1 MKIDFHDT
9 NKLMQDAVT
18 EILWEYHQH
27 RLETQEW
34 YKEVHDTLGDGVTM
48 GRDFMMMN
56 MTQYLYDKYELV
68 VAEHK
73 GYRVEIVYS
82 EDGVERTRKTVPEI
96 QGLSISQTGLTDEE
110 VTQKILQIASRIADE
125 RKVSE

>member
-1 MKIDFHDT
+1 MKIDFQDT
-9 NKLMQDAVT
+9 SKLMQDAVT

-34 YKEVHDTLGDGVTM
+34 YKEIDDQLGDGVTM

-56 MTQYLYDKYELV
+56 MTKYLYDKYELV
-68 VAEHK
+68 VTEHK
-73 GYRVEIVYS
+73 GYRVEITYS

-110 VTQKILQIASRIADE
+110 VTQKILQIASRISDE
-125 RKVSE
+125 RAVDK

>member
-1 MKIDFHDT
+1 MKIDFYDT
-9 NKLMQDAVT
+9 SELMQNAVT
-18 EILWEYHQH
+18 EIIWEYHLH
-27 RLETQEW
+27 RIKTQEW

-48 GRDFMMMN
+48 GRHFMMMN

-68 VAEHK
+68 VTEHK
-73 GYRVEIVYS
+73 GYRVEITYS

-110 VTQKILQIASRIADE
+110 VTQKILQIASRISDE
-125 RKVSE
+125 REVDK

>member
-1 MKIDFHDT
+1 MKIDFYDT
-9 NKLMQDAVT
+9 SELMQNAVT
-18 EILWEYHQH
+18 EIIWEYHLH
-27 RLETQEW
+27 RIKTQEW

-48 GRDFMMMN
+48 GRHFMMMN

-68 VAEHK
+68 VTEHK
-73 GYRVEIVYS
+73 GYRVEITYS

-110 VTQKILQIASRIADE
+110 VTQKILQIASRISDE
-125 RKVSE
+125 RAVDK

>member
-1 MKIDFHDT
+1 MKIDFNDVGE
-9 NKLMQDAVT
+9 LIQDAMT
-18 EILWEYHQH
+18 QIIWEYHLY

-34 YKEVHDTLGDGVTM
+34 YNELHDQLGDAVTM

-68 VAEHK
+68 VTEHK
-73 GYRVEIVYS
+73 GYRVEITYS
-82 EDGVERTRKTVPEI
+82 EDGVERTRTTVPEI

-110 VTQKILQIASRIADE
+110 VKQKILQIASRISDE
-125 RKVSE
+125 KMVDK